1 MIIVSDTSP
10 ISNLLQIGEIDI
22 LRAVFDRVIIS
33 ISVYREICEVDE
45 SRRSLAN
52 LDWIEMRE
60 VTYTDLQHH
69 LMQTLDPGE
78 AEAIALAIELSAD
91 YLLIDESLGREV
103 ADQLGVRITG
113 LLGVLL
119 KAKQGGHIPTVRHYI
134 DRLVSEVGFR
144 LGRELINDVLY
155 QAGEI

>member
-10 ISNLLQIGEIDI
+10 ISNLLQIGEIGI
-22 LRAVFDRVIIS
+22 LRAVFARVIIPP
-33 ISVYREICEVDE
+33 SVYSEICEVEE
-45 SRRSLAN
+45 SRQALAN
-52 LDWIEMRE
+52 LDWIESRE
-60 VTYTDLQHH
+60 VAETGLQDQ
-69 LMQTLDPGE
+69 LKQTLDPGE

-91 YLLIDESLGREV
+91 SLLIDESLGRSV

-119 KAKQGGHIPTVRHYI
+119 EAKDGGHISAVRPFI
-134 DRLVSEVGFR
+134 DRLVSEAGFR

>member
-22 LRAVFDRVIIS
+22 LRAVFDRVIIP

>member
-22 LRAVFDRVIIS
+22 LRAVFDRVIIPA
-33 ISVYREICEVDE
+33 SVYSEICEVDE
-45 SRRSLAN
+45 SRRALAD
-52 LDWIEMRE
+52 LDWIENRE
-60 VTYTDLQHH
+60 VTDTGLQDQ
-69 LMQTLDPGE
+69 LKQTLDPGE

-91 YLLIDESLGREV
+91 YLLIDESLGRSV

-113 LLGVLL
+113 LPGVLL
-119 KAKQGGHIPTVRHYI
+119 QAKDGGHITAVKPYI
-134 DRLVSEVGFR
+134 DRLVAEVGFR